1 LGVWNSGY
9 VLASV
14 EVVLVAMTLFGFKEL
29 TLFGFKELILKT
41 YRMIV

>member
-1 LGVWNSGY
+1 
-9 VLASV
+9 V
-14 EVVLVAMTLFGFKEL
+14 EVVLVAMALFGFKEL